1 MQRLMVQ
8 ALEPLVMLELMACE
22 LELEWTAKVKVMEME
37 MVLMGLVVVEE
48 GEVGAEG

>member
-37 MVLMGLVVVEE
+37 MEKVSMGLVVE
-48 GEVGAEG
+48 GVA

>member
-1 MQRLMVQ
+1 MMVQ

-37 MVLMGLVVVEE
+37 MVLMGLVVEGVEE
-48 GEVGAEG
+48 VA